1 MKLVSFLHQKR
12 EQVAMLIGT
21 KLYPLSSMILAGPV
35 RIQQLLDNWEE
46 VMPQLQVMERK
57 TKKRPAGLRQ
67 VPAKNALILS
77 PVPAPGSLR
86 DGYAFQQNVAL
97 TRRNR
102 GLLMISQ
109 FDEHPVFYFGN
120 HRNVHGPGIIKIMPD
135 HCRQLDF
142 ELEVAI
148 VICRHGRNIRA
159 VDADKYIGGYMI
171 MNDLSAR
178 QLQMEEKLL
187 NLGSAKGKNFS
198 TVIGPWLVTPDELR
212 QYEIPARKN
221 HKGKSYNLP
230 MMVSVNGMI
239 VSEGNMADM
248 EWNFAEIIERA
259 SYGVDLC
266 PGDIIGSGTVEGGS
280 FLELN
285 DNAIFQNKKHIPQW
299 LRPGDKI
306 TLEVEG
312 LGTLENTLVL
322 EEDSFSLLN
331 QKNMEQYGYNV
342 GDKY

>member
-1 MKLVSFLHQKR
+1 MKLVSFLHQRR
-12 EQVAMLIGT
+12 EQVAMLIGA
-21 KLYPLSSMILAGPV
+21 KLYPVSSMILAGPV
-35 RIQQLLDNWEE
+35 RMQELLDDWEE
-46 VMPQLQVMERK
+46 VMPQLQVLERK
-57 TKKRPAGLRQ
+57 AKKRPAWLQ
-67 VPAKNALILS
+67 QISVKNAVILS

-86 DGYAFQQNVAL
+86 DGYAFRQHVAVA
-97 TRRNR
+97 RRNR
-102 GLLMISQ
+102 GLPMIPQ
-109 FDEHPVFYFGN
+109 FDEYPVFYFGN
-120 HRNVHGPGIIKIMPD
+120 HRNVHGPGVIKIMPD
-135 HCRQLDF
+135 YCRQLDF

-159 VDADKYIGGYMI
+159 SDADKYIGGYMI

-187 NLGSAKGKNFS
+187 NLGPAKGKNFS
-198 TVIGPWLVTPDELR
+198 TVLGPWLVTPDELR
-212 QYEIPARKN
+212 RYEIPVNKN
-221 HKGKSYNLP
+221 HKGKSYSLR

-248 EWNFAEIIERA
+248 DWTFAEIIERA

-266 PGDIIGSGTVEGGS
+266 PGDIIGSGTVEGGC
-280 FLELN
+280 FLEMN
-285 DNAIFQNKKHIPQW
+285 GTAMFHNKKHVPQW

-306 TLEVEG
+306 KLEVEG

-342 GDKY
+342 GDEY